1 MIYSTNYRAWN
12 VCGAKIQNHLALS
25 QFVCIRNASKCKQ
38 TTATI
43 AHVVF
48 LSAHNIVQIQF
59 VGYFFSHIFRR
70 AYQTLSRA
78 DTHTHSFVRLLT
90 GSTHCCTLCAE
101 FRMLHRERDRYI
113 RDRG

>member
-48 LSAHNIVQIQF
+48 LSAHNIVQILF

-70 AYQTLSRA
+70 AYQTLLRA
-78 DTHTHSFVRLLT
+78 DRHTLTRSFAHRQHPLL
-90 GSTHCCTLCAE
+90 HVVC
-101 FRMLHRERDRYI
+101 
-113 RDRG
+113 